1 MNLARRT
8 IYTFLFNIPQSVAAL
23 TMRSSKGVNHKMKH
37 SGYLREMKKKMK
49 LRGNEKEKYGSL
61 RTQSSPR
68 LSTIKKKKNSLHGA
82 QGCVYRMQESGQAL
96 GTAARRMRRDASILK
111 LRTRYSLRRLTN

>member
-37 SGYLREMKKKMK
+37 SGYLREMNKKMK

-68 LSTIKKKKNSLHGA
+68 LSTIKKKKKLVTWGA
-82 QGCVYRMQESGQAL
+82 RLRLQDAGVGSGA
-96 GTAARRMRRDASILK
+96 GNCGKTHE
-111 LRTRYSLRRLTN
+111 TRCQYSKA